1 MLYFAYAIE
10 ACVHTELLIYVLTI
24 ASPCCIELCRMQM
37 EGPWKPDQ
45 AKYLPTDLAPL
56 SRGVIEEVDGS
67 KELED
72 KKASVKAIRR
82 DSRTT
87 W

>member
-1 MLYFAYAIE
+1 
-10 ACVHTELLIYVLTI
+10 
-24 ASPCCIELCRMQM
+24 MQM